1 MSYSVG
7 GHFEPHVDF
16 FNSIHGDQLYPQ
28 GDRLSTMI
36 FYLNDVTAGGA
47 TVFPHL
53 NISIPPQAGL
63 QKDLKNHKNHPY
75 LQGLPCFGTICMIM
89 VSVIQEHFMQG
100 VLSSRVTRILPIS
113 GSFMKDKI
121 KCAMFSV
128 IKKYLMSIELS
139 TPNPR
144 CVSVGSRLSF
154 LLCLVLLIYI
164 Y

>member
-1 MSYSVG
+1 MLSVLFYCNICSLLQVVSYSVG

-63 QKDLKNHKNHPY
+63 QQDLRNLRDHPHF
-75 LQGLPCFGTICMIM
+75 QVLPCFGTIYMIM
-89 VSVIQEHFMQG
+89 VSVIQEHFMRG

-121 KCAMFSV
+121 KFAMFSV
-128 IKKYLMSIELS
+128 IKK
-139 TPNPR
+139 
-144 CVSVGSRLSF
+144 CLSF
-154 LLCLVLLIYI
+154 IVKSKSL
-164 Y
+164 

>member
-1 MSYSVG
+1 
-7 GHFEPHVDF
+7 
-16 FNSIHGDQLYPQ
+16 
-28 GDRLSTMI
+28 
-36 FYLNDVTAGGA
+36 
-47 TVFPHL
+47 
-53 NISIPPQAGL
+53 
-63 QKDLKNHKNHPY
+63 
-75 LQGLPCFGTICMIM
+75 MIM
-89 VSVIQEHFMQG
+89 VSVIQEHFMRG

-128 IKKYLMSIELS
+128 IKKYLLSIELS